1 MIKREPIKALEI
13 KTLFILVIWVFA
25 NKPILSGFF
34 LFFLIIN
41 LHFLVTA
48 IIPQIFNPTAELVN
62 QLMKQMWKLKHNH

>member
-13 KTLFILVIWVFA
+13 KTLFTLVIWVFA

-41 LHFLVTA
+41 LHFLVTE

-62 QLMKQMWKLKHNH
+62 QLMKQMRKLKHNH